1 MIHSIHHLSIAT
13 PDIEIAARDYA
24 VLLAREPDGAIEAD
38 GTRQVWFSTT
48 NVRLALVEP
57 SGAGAR
63 GEAARRRL
71 DDKGEGL
78 WEIVFGVDDIA
89 RATTL
94 FERRGLAPGEEY
106 AHAIAAQDAPSALR
120 ASRLSAAAT
129 HGIDVVVAQAARNAS
144 VAPAEAGV
152 AGLDHVVVRT
162 PDPERAVALYGA
174 RLGLDMRLDRTNPA
188 WGARLLFFRCGDLV
202 VEIAH
207 ALKDSASGRPTG
219 SAACRGVRRIS
230 LRRAS
235 ACLRQ
240 GAMSRTCGSAAA
252 PARTSARSATER
264 RIRRR
269 SCSASTPERR
279 EER

>member
-24 VLLAREPDGAIEAD
+24 VLLAREPDGAIEVD

-207 ALKDSASGRPTG
+207 ALKDSASGAPDWFGGLSWRAQDIAATRERLLAAGRNVSDVRVGRRPG
-219 SAACRGVRRIS
+219 SHVCTVRD
-230 LRRAS
+230 
-235 ACLRQ
+235 
-240 GAMSRTCGSAAA
+240 RTAN
-252 PARTSARSATER
+252 
-264 RIRRR
+264 
-269 SCSASTPERR
+269 TPTILLGLDA
-279 EER
+279 